1 MERGVIIDII
11 NIVDRLESLIDTSK
25 VMPVGGNVLLD
36 KKKTLELVDQ
46 LRLAIPRQIKAAEEV
61 LGQKDH
67 ILNQAVSEARRT
79 KAKAEDDY
87 RDRVN
92 TNEINGRAQQKA
104 DETLAEAEER
114 VNRMLLQ
121 CEQEA
126 KARLTEA
133 DAYALRSLRAL
144 EKHFRFRPQ
153 GHRPVGPGDRRPNQ
167 RLPRRL
173 LSAYPSPGEWSL
185 LLRGKSWDEGDL
197 PE

>member
-144 EKHFRFRPQ
+144 EKQLHSISGSVRKGIDQLVQETAVPTN
-153 GHRPVGPGDRRPNQ
+153 GYHDGC
-167 RLPRRL
+167 
-173 LSAYPSPGEWSL
+173 
-185 LLRGKSWDEGDL
+185 
-197 PE
+197 